1 MLRLFDIHH
10 PDIHHLRHSSPK
22 FWRHLDIPD
31 AIPTTTTP
39 PRPSKMPQAKASSC
53 TLRVTAK
60 DAEGHN
66 VYLYELSSGI
76 VRSETERYLLPY
88 EDIII
93 HREIRKKLLQVA
105 SFHFFWKYHWPDQIQ
120 PLLGFDFTWKLSPT
134 VLHTLHTALNK
145 DDILFH
151 IKHLQKQSSK
161 NVDSPTSV
169 TPSALFKEN

>member
-105 SFHFFWKYHWPDQIQ
+105 SFHFFLKIS
-120 PLLGFDFTWKLSPT
+120 LARSNPT
-134 VLHTLHTALNK
+134 VIRIWFHMKAFPHSFTHTSHC
-145 DDILFH
+145 FEQRRH
-151 IKHLQKQSSK
+151 SFSH
-161 NVDSPTSV
+161 
-169 TPSALFKEN
+169 